1 MCFISTTGPVLSGI
15 DIPAI
20 PMSID
25 FCVVFYDREAMGIA
39 MESDAGTGNSFFF
52 LNGQMVPAEIKATKT
67 NETMKVNWQI
77 RTIIGR

>member
-25 FCVVFYDREAMGIA
+25 FCVVFYDREAMVIA
-39 MESDAGTGNSFFF
+39 MEGDAGTGNSFFF
-52 LNGQMVPAEIKATKT
+52 PTARWYLLKSRQRRRMRP
-67 NETMKVNWQI
+67 
-77 RTIIGR
+77 